1 MPFITGKTVTDIFLK
16 RAQLTP
22 NLVGFQYK
30 QTQGAARGEWR
41 DVTFREF
48 FVDVKAIAYG
58 LMNIG
63 LQPGDRVAIF
73 SQTRVEWSEIDMA
86 VLGARA
92 ISVPIYPASTLDD
105 IGYILNN
112 SGARFI
118 CVENERLLEKIYS
131 LTSGDSNL
139 IPGVEKIILIDS
151 QTTPTPSTRSLL
163 DQKTLTQIKE
173 LGRLEESKKPR
184 LFENNLESAKP
195 SDLISIVY
203 TSGTTGIPK
212 GSMITHGNM
221 VSVLDDALGIL
232 SNFSEPESETVL
244 SFLPFSHIF
253 GKVES
258 FAVHTFGW
266 KQAFAEDM
274 DKLLTHL
281 TEVRP
286 TIILCVPR
294 TFEKAYQRVQTQL
307 SESSL
312 ITKRLF
318 HWAMDVGRRYHEVI
332 REKRMPSPRQ
342 FAEYALAKKLVF
354 SRITDAFG
362 GRLRFAICGGAPLS
376 KELGEFFQI
385 AGIKILEGY
394 GLTETCGPV
403 AFNTPDEPRFGTV
416 GRPMAEVS
424 ARIADDG
431 EIEIQSQKVFP
442 GYYNSPDET
451 RAVMNDGWLKTG
463 DIGFIDDDG
472 FLHITDRKK
481 DLIVTSGGKNIAPQ
495 KVESAVKAHQ
505 LIHQMVVVGDR
516 RPYVAAL
523 ITLHREQLIRLATEK
538 QILFSEYAELVK
550 NPKII
555 AMTQKVIDD
564 LNRSLAQYE
573 SIKKFTILPDDFT
586 VEKGELTP
594 SLKLKRRIIETRYHQ
609 EIQALYS

>member
-22 NLVGFQYK
+22 NLIGFQYK
-30 QTQGAARGEWR
+30 ILQGASRGEWR

-48 FVDVKAIAYG
+48 FVEVKSIAYG
-58 LMNIG
+58 LIALG
-63 LQPGDRVAIF
+63 LQPGERVAIF
-73 SQTRVEWSEIDMA
+73 SQTRVEWSAIDMA
-86 VLGARA
+86 VLGAKA
-92 ISVPIYPASTLDD
+92 ISVPIYPSSTLED
-105 IGYILNN
+105 IAYVLNN
-112 SGARFI
+112 SGSRFI
-118 CVENERLLEKIYS
+118 CVENEQLLEKIYA

-139 IPGVEKIILIDS
+139 IPGVEKIILIDPTSRASHEMKSLS
-151 QTTPTPSTRSLL
+151 QVK
-163 DQKTLTQIKE
+163 D
-173 LGRLEESKKPR
+173 LGRMEESKKPR
-184 LFENNLESAKP
+184 LFESNLEAALP

-212 GSMITHGNM
+212 GAMITHANM
-221 VSVLDDALGIL
+221 ASVLDDALVIL

-258 FAVHTFGW
+258 IAVHVFGW
-266 KQAFAEDM
+266 KQAFAEDI

-281 TEVRP
+281 TEIRP

-294 TFEKAYQRVQTQL
+294 TFEKAYQRVQAQL
-307 SESSL
+307 SESSYA
-312 ITKRLF
+312 TKRLYQ
-318 HWAMDVGRRYHEVI
+318 WGLDVGRRYHEVI
-332 REKRMPSPRQ
+332 REKKMPSPRQ
-342 FAEYALAKKLVF
+342 FAEYGLAKKLVF
-354 SRITDAFG
+354 SRISDAFG
-362 GRLRFAICGGAPLS
+362 GRLRFAICGGAPLP
-376 KELGEFFQI
+376 KELGEFFLI

-403 AFNTPDEPRFGTV
+403 AFNTPDSPRFGTV
-416 GRPMAEVS
+416 GRPMSEVS

-442 GYYNSPDET
+442 GYYQAPEET
-451 RAVMNDGWLKTG
+451 RAVMDDGWFKTG
-463 DIGFIDDDG
+463 DVGFIDDDG

-495 KVESAVKAHQ
+495 KMESAAKSHQ

-523 ITLHREQLIRLATEK
+523 ITLNREQLIRFASEK
-538 QILFSEYAELVK
+538 QILFSEYAELIR

-555 AMTQKVIDD
+555 ALMQKVIDD
-564 LNRSLAQYE
+564 MNRSLAQYE
-573 SIKKFTILPDDFT
+573 TIKKFTILPDDFT

-609 EIQALYS
+609 EIQALYT

>member
-22 NLVGFQYK
+22 NLIGFQYK
-30 QTQGAARGEWR
+30 IQQGASRGEWR

-48 FVDVKAIAYG
+48 FVEVKSIAYG
-58 LMNIG
+58 LISLG
-63 LQPGDRVAIF
+63 LQPGERVAIF
-73 SQTRVEWSEIDMA
+73 SQTRVEWSAIDMA
-86 VLGARA
+86 VLGAKA
-92 ISVPIYPASTLDD
+92 ISVPIYPSSTLED
-105 IGYILNN
+105 IAYVLNN
-112 SGARFI
+112 SGSRFI
-118 CVENERLLEKIYS
+118 CVENEQLLEKIQA
-131 LTSGDSNL
+131 LTLGSSNL
-139 IPGVEKIILIDS
+139 IPGVEKIILID
-151 QTTPTPSTRSLL
+151 PSAKSSE
-163 DQKTLTQIKE
+163 KTLSQLKE
-173 LGRLEESKKPR
+173 LGRMEESKKPR
-184 LFENNLESAKP
+184 LFESNLEAALP

-212 GSMITHGNM
+212 GAMITHANM
-221 VSVLDDALGIL
+221 ASVLDDALVIL

-258 FAVHTFGW
+258 IAVHVFGW
-266 KQAFAEDM
+266 KQAFAEDI

-281 TEVRP
+281 TEIRP

-294 TFEKAYQRVQTQL
+294 TFEKAYQRVQAQL
-307 SESSL
+307 SESSYV
-312 ITKRLF
+312 TKRLYQ
-318 HWAMDVGRRYHEVI
+318 WGLEVGRRYHEVI
-332 REKRMPSPRQ
+332 REKKMPSPRQ
-342 FAEYALAKKLVF
+342 FAEYGLAKKLVF
-354 SRITDAFG
+354 SRISDAFG
-362 GRLRFAICGGAPLS
+362 GRLRFAICGGAPLP
-376 KELGEFFQI
+376 KELGEFFLI

-403 AFNTPDEPRFGTV
+403 AFNTPDGPRFGTV
-416 GRPMAEVS
+416 GRPMSEVS

-442 GYYNSPDET
+442 GYYQAPEET
-451 RAVMNDGWLKTG
+451 RAVMDDGWFKTG
-463 DIGFIDDDG
+463 DVGFIDDDG

-495 KVESAVKAHQ
+495 KMESAAKSHQ

-523 ITLHREQLIRLATEK
+523 ITLNREQLIRFASEK
-538 QILFSEYAELVK
+538 QILFSEYAELIR
-550 NPKII
+550 NPKIV
-555 AMTQKVIDD
+555 ALMQKVIDD

-573 SIKKFTILPDDFT
+573 TIKKFTILPDDFT

-594 SLKLKRRIIETRYHQ
+594 SLKLKRRVIETRYHQ
-609 EIQALYS
+609 EIQGLYT

>member
-22 NLVGFQYK
+22 NLIGFQYK
-30 QTQGAARGEWR
+30 IQQGASRGEWR

-48 FVDVKAIAYG
+48 FVEVKSIAYG
-58 LMNIG
+58 LIALG
-63 LQPGDRVAIF
+63 LQPGERVAIF
-73 SQTRVEWSEIDMA
+73 SQTRVEWSAIDMA
-86 VLGARA
+86 VLGAKA
-92 ISVPIYPASTLDD
+92 ISVPIYPSSTLED
-105 IGYILNN
+105 IAYVLNN
-112 SGARFI
+112 SGSRFI
-118 CVENERLLEKIYS
+118 CVENEQLLEKIYA

-139 IPGVEKIILIDS
+139 IPGVEKIILIDPTSRASHEMKSLS
-151 QTTPTPSTRSLL
+151 QVK
-163 DQKTLTQIKE
+163 D
-173 LGRLEESKKPR
+173 LGRMEESKKPR
-184 LFENNLESAKP
+184 LFESNLEAALP

-212 GSMITHGNM
+212 GAMITHANM
-221 VSVLDDALGIL
+221 ASVLDDALVIL

-258 FAVHTFGW
+258 IAVHVFGW
-266 KQAFAEDM
+266 KQAFAEDI

-281 TEVRP
+281 TEIRP

-294 TFEKAYQRVQTQL
+294 TFEKAYQRVQAQL
-307 SESSL
+307 SESSYA
-312 ITKRLF
+312 TKRLYQ
-318 HWAMDVGRRYHEVI
+318 WGLDVGRRYHEVI
-332 REKRMPSPRQ
+332 REKKMPSPRQ
-342 FAEYALAKKLVF
+342 FAEYGLAKKLVF
-354 SRITDAFG
+354 SRISDAFG
-362 GRLRFAICGGAPLS
+362 GRLRFAICGGAPLP
-376 KELGEFFQI
+376 KELGEFFLI

-403 AFNTPDEPRFGTV
+403 AFNTPDSPRFGTV
-416 GRPMAEVS
+416 GRPMSEVS

-442 GYYNSPDET
+442 GYYQAPEET
-451 RAVMNDGWLKTG
+451 RAVMDDGWFKTG
-463 DIGFIDDDG
+463 DVGFIDDDG

-495 KVESAVKAHQ
+495 KMESAAKSHQ

-523 ITLHREQLIRLATEK
+523 ITLNREQLIRFASEK
-538 QILFSEYAELVK
+538 QILFSEYAELIR

-555 AMTQKVIDD
+555 ALMQKVIDD
-564 LNRSLAQYE
+564 MNRSLAQYE
-573 SIKKFTILPDDFT
+573 TIKKFTILPDDFT

-609 EIQALYS
+609 EIQALYT